1 MLFRSPDLAGLL
13 PAEKFLLSFRI
24 WYRILHLPVI
34 HFHILYKT
42 FSFLFSVILCFFCFK
57 FSNYFYYRFYCTKM
71 RDTNSVSRIIFLSFK
86 FLPVLFWNELR
97 IIRQLI
103 PRYKP
108 EVPAMKFLP
117 VLLPAG
123 YQSGNSP
130 VSRLLQLSMH
140 TEAGL
145 LHG

>member
-1 MLFRSPDLAGLL
+1 MFCTKCGNAL
-13 PAEKFLLSFRI
+13 PVNAKFCTKCGTKVEAFLLFYVSF
-24 WYRILHLPVI
+24 V
-34 HFHILYKT
+34 
-42 FSFLFSVILCFFCFK
+42 
-57 FSNYFYYRFYCTKM
+57 SNFQ
-71 RDTNSVSRIIFLSFK
+71 IIFIIDSIVQKCGTPIPYPALSFLSFK

-117 VLLPAG
+117 VRLPAG